1 MKQKT
6 LALLLA
12 APIAAFA
19 LDGIDFEQGDWQIV
33 CDNSGTCR
41 AAGYQSDEGDDP
53 PVSVQFTR
61 KAGENEAVQGAIS
74 LLDASF
80 ESSPAQVEMH
90 IDGKSVANITL
101 KDDGSASLDQAQTG
115 ALLAAVQKKKTAKS
129 PSAKTP
135 KKHNGDSPPLAP
147 TPSC

>member
-61 KAGENEAVQGAIS
+61 KAGEKESVQGA
-74 LLDASF
+74 
-80 ESSPAQVEMH
+80 H
-90 IDGKSVANITL
+90 K
-101 KDDGSASLDQAQTG
+101 
-115 ALLAAVQKKKTAKS
+115 
-129 PSAKTP
+129 PS
-135 KKHNGDSPPLAP
+135 
-147 TPSC
+147 